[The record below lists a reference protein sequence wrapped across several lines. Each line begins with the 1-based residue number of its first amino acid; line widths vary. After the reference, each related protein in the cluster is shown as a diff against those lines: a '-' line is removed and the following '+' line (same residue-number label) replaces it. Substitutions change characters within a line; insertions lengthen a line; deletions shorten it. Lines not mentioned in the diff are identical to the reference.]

1 VNKKKKENII
11 TCPIKEDGKLFENR
25 IRGAQLAKRVSY
37 AYLIF
42 AIILL
47 IAGLVLKG
55 GEVLLFSGIFYIIMF
70 IAVYLLSTKYS
81 EYKYAWILLI
91 ICAVISIIITRGM
104 LAIAFAILL
113 LICANDMR
121 KELDN

>member
-1 VNKKKKENII
+1 MNRKRKENII

-55 GEVLLFSGIFYIIMF
+55 GEVLLFSGIFYITMF

-113 LICANDMR
+113 LVSANDMR